1 MELPSFQEVVQP
13 IRELSNLV
21 LEKLGDWVIGDAIS
35 DLFNGV
41 QEESAKRT
49 AEMFTQGELFK
60 D

>member
-13 IRELSNLV
+13 IKELSNLV

-41 QEESAKRT
+41 QEESVKRT